1 MHHPINP
8 VSWKDIAAS
17 YDPRSLPFLSFYREA
32 GFDADDQDEVC
43 KILVR
48 RDEGKMS

>member
-17 YDPRSLPFLSFYREA
+17 YDPRSLPFLSFYHEA
-32 GFDADDQDEVC
+32 GFDNDDNDANST
-43 KILVR
+43 ILVSR
-48 RDEGKMS
+48 EAEKIS

>member
-32 GFDADDQDEVC
+32 GFRSDDKQDRSE
-43 KILVR
+43 ILVR
-48 RDEGKMS
+48 RDEEKMS